1 MSTDL
6 TDKQREILAFIER
19 EVDTRNIPPAV
30 REICQAVNLSSTSTV
45 HGHLARL
52 EKKGYIKRDKT
63 KNRSIEILKPSGL
76 YQAETNNVIP
86 FPSPEVANIPVVG
99 KVAAGQ
105 PILADQE
112 YDEYFPIPI
121 DFVGQG
127 DYFVLR
133 VSGDSMINVGIYD
146 SDYIL
151 VKQQKT
157 ANNGDMVVALIED
170 SATVK
175 TFYKEN
181 NGYRLQPEND
191 DLEPIIVSSVEILG
205 LVKGVFRKL

>member
-1 MSTDL
+1 MTTDL
-6 TDKQREILAFIER
+6 TDKQRDILAFIER
-19 EVDTRNIPPAV
+19 KVAERNIPPAV
-30 REICQAVNLSSTSTV
+30 REICEGVGLSSTSTV
-45 HGHLARL
+45 HGHLERL
-52 EKKGYIKRDKT
+52 EKKGYIKRDRT

-76 YQAETNNVIP
+76 YEAEKSNVIP

-112 YDEYFPIPI
+112 YDDYFPIPI

-133 VSGDSMINVGIYD
+133 VSGDSMINVGIFD
-146 SDYIL
+146 RDYIL

-157 ANNGDMVVALIED
+157 ANNGDMVVALVED